1 MMTAQAR
8 ERFTPRMHPHHPL
21 RTYAPDSPRAMARL
35 VALAMLADGRLE
47 DRELAALDRRGVLSA
62 IGITRADFYQVLC
75 DLCQD
80 LAALPDRRG
89 AYFLSAQVLDGLFS
103 EVRSTARRK
112 SVVRTLFDVIRSDG
126 HLAAGEQRL
135 FWSAL
140 DAWRMRMEDMS
151 VPPSACHGG
160 MTRPEHYYG

>member
-8 ERFTPRMHPHHPL
+8 EMRPARAHTHFPL
-21 RTYAPDSPRAMARL
+21 RAYPPDSPRAMARL

-47 DRELAALDRRGVLSA
+47 ERELAALDRRGVLTA
-62 IGITRADFYQVLC
+62 LGITRADFNQVLF

-89 AYFLSAQVLDGLFS
+89 AYFLSATVLDGLFA
-103 EVRSTARRK
+103 EVRSIARQK
-112 SVVRTLFDVIRSDG
+112 SMVRVLFDVIRSDG
-126 HLAAGEQRL
+126 HLAAGEERL

-140 DAWRMRMEDMS
+140 DAWSMRLEAL
-151 VPPSACHGG
+151 SAARPAGHPA
-160 MTRPEHYYG
+160 TARPEHFYG